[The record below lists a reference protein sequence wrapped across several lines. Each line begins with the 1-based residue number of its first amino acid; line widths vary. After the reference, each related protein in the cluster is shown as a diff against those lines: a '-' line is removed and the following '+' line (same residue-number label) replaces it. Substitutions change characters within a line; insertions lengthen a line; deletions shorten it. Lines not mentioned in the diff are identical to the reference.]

1 MQQNSEL
8 TDLLEERRKDSDFLW
23 VSRPMKIQMPHM
35 LPPELKLSR
44 NQIINTVLN
53 TPRVK
58 EAISYLAKSQNVY
71 TYVIERRA
79 HAILQEMASKGHLPT
94 VRWLGIFYSFLTWT
108 C

>member
-1 MQQNSEL
+1 MQQNNEL

-35 LPPELKLSR
+35 LPSELKLSR

-53 TPRVK
+53 SPRVK
-58 EAISYLAKSQNVY
+58 EVISYLAKSQNVY
-71 TYVIERRA
+71 TYVIVQKA
-79 HAILQEMASKGHLPT
+79 YAILQEMANKAHLPT